1 MNNDKL
7 FSWIGLIICGLWAGL
22 FIVPNYSFIDW
33 VFLAFPIVGIGTFI
47 TGLSYLYISKEGD

>member
-22 FIVPNYSFIDW
+22 FIVPIAGIIIFINILFYFDM
-33 VFLAFPIVGIGTFI
+33 P
-47 TGLSYLYISKEGD
+47 KEGD